1 MGGQLKKAMV
11 SASAN
16 DEVTP
21 FQFTPAQL
29 DWIKALKSGRY
40 KQSTEEL
47 QSDNGYCCL
56 GVGAV
61 RAGLKGG
68 VILSRDT
75 TTFLS
80 GGELDGQ
87 PGVRQYLGLRSD
99 TGRPDKFYSFRGD
112 IVDHSLVTLNDK
124 KDASFKEIADVLEN
138 NPEAFFVCPPEQVAL
153 VYIRELDEAM
163 QELSQL
169 QTDLHIAVT
178 LATDAKCIYEN
189 AADFL
194 VMLANRKLGE

>member
-1 MGGQLKKAMV
+1 MTKPKIAQPEV
-11 SASAN
+11 SS
-16 DEVTP
+16 
-21 FQFTPAQL
+21 FKFTPAQL
-29 DWIKALKSGRY
+29 DWIAALRGNRY
-40 KQSTEEL
+40 KQTREDL
-47 QSDNGYCCL
+47 QDSDGYCCL
-56 GVGAV
+56 GVGV
-61 RAGLKGG
+61 CRANLKGK
-68 VILSRDT
+68 VNVSRDT
-75 TTFLS
+75 SKF
-80 GGELDGQ
+80 LDGGDLGDQ
-87 PGVRQYLGLRSD
+87 PGVQEYLGLRSD
-99 TGRPDKFYSFRGD
+99 VGHPDKPYTFRGKE
-112 IVDHSLVTLNDK
+112 VTTSLVNLNDEEG
-124 KDASFKEIADVLEN
+124 ASFKEIADVLEN